1 MPSSIAKEFRLP
13 MFEPSFG
20 HLKED
25 DSSLTRTSKE
35 GLSKNLGLRYLIEN
49 VLLLLHDELTRLLL
63 IRLEV

>member
-1 MPSSIAKEFRLP
+1 MPSSIAKEFMLP
-13 MFEPSFG
+13 IFEPSFG

-49 VLLLLHDELTRLLL
+49 VLLHDELTRLLL

>member
-13 MFEPSFG
+13 MFEPSLG

-49 VLLLLHDELTRLLL
+49 VLLLHDELTRLLL